1 MHSFFFNKHLGMK
14 LVGHIIL
21 LIFFKCINSV
31 FDFWG
36 ITPKFFTF
44 FTFFVTVCVFYY
56 SHPSGCWVCHCGF
69 LFYLL
74 LLFAVLCFSFFVNFL
89 NLNLFSVCEC
99 FAYIYVSLS
108 LACLVPLE
116 AWRRASGSLNW
127 SYISLWFW
135 VTVWVLAPIIFPL
148 PLAWFSL
155 SLRCKVVL

>member
-1 MHSFFFNKHLGMK
+1 MCGIHSFFFNKHLGMK
-14 LVGHIIL
+14 LMGHIIL

-89 NLNLFSVCEC
+89 NLNLFLYMSVLPT
-99 FAYIYVSLS
+99 FMSLYLLHAWCLWRPEGGLQVPWTGVTFHCDFES
-108 LACLVPLE
+108 LC
-116 AWRRASGSLNW
+116 G
-127 SYISLWFW
+127 
-135 VTVWVLAPIIFPL
+135 
-148 PLAWFSL
+148 
-155 SLRCKVVL
+155 C